1 MERGLWLHKARL
13 TKGQPT
19 RGLRLR
25 RPRIPGQIMLTTE
38 DMEASE
44 VVSYVVMR
52 LEDEL
57 YEQLLQG
64 LRLT

>member
-1 MERGLWLHKARL
+1 VATQGTSDQGAADQGPTL
-13 TKGQPT
+13 TKAENAGPDHAND
-19 RGLRLR
+19 RGV
-25 RPRIPGQIMLTTE
+25 
-38 DMEASE
+38 EASE

>member
-1 MERGLWLHKARL
+1 MAEPIM
-13 TKGQPT
+13 PT
-19 RGLRLR
+19 
-25 RPRIPGQIMLTTE
+25 E
-38 DMEASE
+38 AEAEASE
-44 VVSYVVMR
+44 VVSYVILR

>member
-1 MERGLWLHKARL
+1 V
-13 TKGQPT
+13 
-19 RGLRLR
+19 
-25 RPRIPGQIMLTTE
+25 
-38 DMEASE
+38 EASE